1 MNLQLKIITPEGV
14 VKEIFADSITL
25 PTESGE
31 ITVLPNHIP
40 LVSVLRPGEITVRLG
55 GKEEYLSV
63 STGFLE
69 LHNNNITILADTAE
83 SVESLVEE
91 EILKA
96 KKRAEDLLAEKRAVA
111 DVTFA
116 EADAT
121 LERELSRLKIY
132 RRRKGGQKNI
142 TLDPVRNLSEK

>member
-14 VKEIFADSITL
+14 VKEITADSITL

-31 ITVLPNHIP
+31 ITLLPNHIP
-40 LVSVLRPGEITVRLG
+40 LVSVLCPGEITVRAG
-55 GKEEYLSV
+55 GEEEYLSV

-69 LHNNNITILADTAE
+69 LHNNKITVLADTAE

-111 DVTFA
+111 DVSFA
-116 EADAT
+116 EAAAA
-121 LERELSRLKIY
+121 LERELVRLKVY
-132 RRRKGGQKNI
+132 RRRRGASKNI
-142 TLDPVRNLSEK
+142 SLDQS